1 MRYLFNLYITLVVL
15 CVNSTAQPAVGTS
28 IPGFRFT
35 RLTGETFESKH
46 LAPGKLLLFVFVDT
60 DCDHCQHAVQ
70 EISKNHQHFSK
81 AVVYVVSMNSP
92 ARINQFMSS
101 YGKNLVGKRN
111 VILLQDTYYDFISKF
126 KPRKSPGMF
135 LYSNKK
141 KLLLY
146 SDDEKNIGQFVKKI
160 QAQK

>member
-1 MRYLFNLYITLVVL
+1 MKYLLNLYITLVVL
-15 CVNSTAQPAVGTS
+15 CMNSTAQPAIGTS

-35 RLTGETFESKH
+35 RLTGEMFEYKH
-46 LAPGKLLLFVFVDT
+46 LAPGKLLMFVFVDT
-60 DCDHCQHAVQ
+60 DCDHCQHAVH
-70 EISKNHQHFSK
+70 EISKNHRQFNK
-81 AVVYVVSMNSP
+81 AVVYLVSMNSP
-92 ARINQFMSS
+92 ARINQFMNS
-101 YGKNLVGKRN
+101 YAKDLVGKKN

-135 LYSNKK
+135 LYSNEK

-146 SDDEKNIGQFVKKI
+146 SDDEKNIGQFVKII